1 MSFPI
6 EDRLLKYLQ
15 GKISFNEWLDGA
27 ATSSNDVDDTSF
39 SQQIAPFLTEQ
50 SSLHPQSP
58 LESSTEILNN
68 LPRNRDSDPL
78 HDRVVGT
85 QSGYGS
91 DDDYDEDA
99 DDYYEDEN
107 VDELLIDQGAEDGNI
122 ASYLFMVCFYLG
134 DTAAIE

>member
-1 MSFPI
+1 MSFPS

-15 GKISFNEWLDGA
+15 GQISFNEWLDGA

-39 SQQIAPFLTEQ
+39 SQQIAPFLTEH
-50 SSLHPQSP
+50 SNLHYQNP
-58 LESSTEILNN
+58 LESSTEAINN
-68 LPRNRDSDPL
+68 LPRSSNSDPI

-85 QSGYGS
+85 QSGYDS

-107 VDELLIDQGAEDGNI
+107 VDELLADQGAEDGNI
-122 ASYLFMVCFYLG
+122 A
-134 DTAAIE
+134 